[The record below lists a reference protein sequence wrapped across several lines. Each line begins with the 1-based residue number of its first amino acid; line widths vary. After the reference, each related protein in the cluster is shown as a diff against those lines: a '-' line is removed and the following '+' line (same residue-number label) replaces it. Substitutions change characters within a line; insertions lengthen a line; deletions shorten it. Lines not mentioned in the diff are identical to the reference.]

1 MALDD
6 RLTRL
11 RFRNFLSFADTD
23 VELDDL
29 VVLVGPN
36 SAGKSNVVEGLRFLR
51 DALGGLDKAIVD
63 RGGIGQLRRMVAHPG
78 KPRDMEIGADAIVSG
93 TVFSYGMTLGAARGG
108 GWRLKRE
115 TCRAVSGSEVSE
127 FVREGSRVKFQ
138 RGTSSERSPAFD
150 DALTLPLAG
159 PEYRPLAALLRRSG
173 AYNTYPETLR
183 RPQRLVRAPRLDDGG
198 ENLASVLRR
207 LRKGRRLAPIRE
219 ALADIVPQVSDLRV
233 TEPGGFLAI
242 GVAFDHEGKDLWLD
256 AERLSDGTLRLL
268 GILTAIYQRPT
279 PSLVVIEEPE
289 LNIHPGAADI
299 ITDELID
306 AAQRMQVIVTTHS
319 PDIVSRMPIEA
330 LRVVEATPDGTKVGV
345 VRSDEV
351 DLVNE
356 KLFSP
361 GDLIRIGG
369 LRRELHP
376 TT

>member
-1 MALDD
+1 MSLDD

-11 RFRNFLSFADTD
+11 RFRNFLGFADTD
-23 VELDDL
+23 VELDNL

-36 SAGKSNVVEGLRFLR
+36 SAGKSNIVEGLRFLR

-78 KPRDMEIGADAIVSG
+78 KPRDMEIGADAIVSDAI
-93 TVFSYGMTLGAARGG
+93 FSYGVTIGAASGG

-115 TCRAVSGSEVSE
+115 TCRTVSGDEVSE
-127 FVREGSRVKFQ
+127 FVREGSSVKFLG
-138 RGTSSERSPAFD
+138 GTRHERAPAFD

-159 PEYRPLAALLRRSG
+159 PEYRPLASFLRRGG
-173 AYNTYPETLR
+173 AYNIYPETLR

-198 ENLASVLRR
+198 ENLASILRR
-207 LRKGRRLAPIRE
+207 LRKGRSLAPIRE

-242 GVAFDHEGKDLWLD
+242 SAALGHEGKQWFD

-268 GILTAIYQRPT
+268 GILTAIYQRPA

-289 LNIHPGAADI
+289 LNVHPGAAGI
-299 ITDELID
+299 IADELID

-330 LRVVEATPDGTKVGV
+330 LRVVEATSEGTKVGM